1 VSFTLRNAQR
11 GQVFQP
17 PDFAADLMLAEFQ
30 NSYEADI
37 GPHTEVHFLP
47 SISGGADSR

>member
-1 VSFTLRNAQR
+1 
-11 GQVFQP
+11 
-17 PDFAADLMLAEFQ
+17 MLAEFQ

-37 GPHTEVHFLP
+37 GPHKEVHCLP